1 MGLGLIKKVT
11 NQTIYARYFPPK
23 TTREIENTVPNY
35 KTKSIA
41 EVLNSYPKDYLDKD
55 YNQVVSESG
64 KLFRGRNGIEDV
76 YKKSGYEHEI
86 FEYLDR
92 QYGTKRNYRIL
103 TDSTKDFKAGGWIEV
118 YGELFLIL
126 KVISL
131 DNDITTQN
139 QSRFKRNTHM
149 NKYSPKLLALG

>member
-1 MGLGLIKKVT
+1 MGLNLIKKVT

-23 TTREIENTVPNY
+23 TERQIEDTVPNY
-35 KTKSIA
+35 KTKTIA
-41 EVLNSYPKDYLDKD
+41 DVLNSYPKDYLDKD
-55 YNQVVSESG
+55 YNDVISDSG
-64 KLFRGRNGIEDV
+64 KRFRGRNGIEDV

-92 QYGTKRNYRIL
+92 QYGTKRNYRL
-103 TDSTKDFKAGGWIEV
+103 MTDSLIDFKAGGWIEV
-118 YGELFLIL
+118 YGEVFLIL
-126 KVISL
+126 KVIAL

-139 QSRFKRNTHM
+139 QSRFKRNTYM